1 MMDSKQIQD
10 AFNAFS
16 LLEGLS
22 ANPKYSAIRKAVEDF
37 ITELEAKA
45 AEDNVKAAKVQAD
58 KEASDAKAKADKDA
72 AAAKADARAEAS
84 RIFPDSSGILETST
98 VRRPV

>member
-45 AEDNVKAAKVQAD
+45 AEDNVKAAKLA
-58 KEASDAKAKADKDA
+58 ADKDA
-72 AAAKADARAEAS
+72 AAAKSEAS
-84 RIFPDSSGILETST
+84 RVFPESTGILETST